1 MQKYKA
7 GTLVFCILLFC
18 LNAFHL
24 WSQDVEVYVQP
35 SKVYTGDRVEI
46 FGFVKPN
53 RQITY
58 ARLELVK
65 PVSGKTIVKKVQT
78 QKNGKYSLI
87 FTDTDEKGI
96 WKVKASKEGTAIS
109 AETSFTVGSGIFLG
123 DLVEILDKEY
133 DPLSRSGWQE
143 LSRLLKNYPRFPG
156 KEDMEERL
164 KEILDRLDQMA
175 DSLRQ
180 LDQATTQ
187 LENLLEA
194 HGGSIPETAR
204 QALARAAKKSVD
216 TCGQIKPAIQEIE
229 SILEESREEADWCF
243 IWLLYHDFCS
253 KLNDVNNFVATGLK
267 DIALNLGTAAAT
279 KGMPFPVSQAIQT
292 VIHIATTSTVS
303 VVGFVNYMLGTIA
316 GLGGEIYGEL
326 LKNCS
331 QFKGPVKGDYR
342 LELLHKG
349 APFFTMS
356 YRLEGEIDLVFQKRK
371 PGDPTV
377 HLKGNFKGS
386 ARDFDCSMTMIPF
399 AVATFSMAY
408 CHCPLPL
415 LSLKSFNLTL
425 EGLADDHR
433 LRVKLKQVN
442 RDFKLEAR
450 GFYVLL
456 SVHQPIPIPGTL
468 PFPLMNSQWF
478 LTRATEISNPKIEY
492 FELPIKAAGELS
504 TAEKTFEREIYLPP
518 TRNRKAVRVRLTLHI
533 KICQPECR

>member
-1 MQKYKA
+1 M
-7 GTLVFCILLFC
+7 
-18 LNAFHL
+18 
-24 WSQDVEVYVQP
+24 
-35 SKVYTGDRVEI
+35 
-46 FGFVKPN
+46 
-53 RQITY
+53 
-58 ARLELVK
+58 
-65 PVSGKTIVKKVQT
+65 
-78 QKNGKYSLI
+78 
-87 FTDTDEKGI
+87 
-96 WKVKASKEGTAIS
+96 
-109 AETSFTVGSGIFLG
+109 
-123 DLVEILDKEY
+123 
-133 DPLSRSGWQE
+133 
-143 LSRLLKNYPRFPG
+143 
-156 KEDMEERL
+156 
-164 KEILDRLDQMA
+164 
-175 DSLRQ
+175 
-180 LDQATTQ
+180 
-187 LENLLEA
+187 
-194 HGGSIPETAR
+194 
-204 QALARAAKKSVD
+204 D
-216 TCGQIKPAIQEIE
+216 TCGQIKPVIREIE
-229 SILEESREEADWCF
+229 SILKESREEADWCF

-279 KGMPFPVSQAIQT
+279 RGMPFPVSQAIQT

-303 VVGFVNYMLGTIA
+303 VVGFVNYMLGTIG

-331 QFKGPVKGDYR
+331 QFKGPVEGDYR

-349 APFFTMS
+349 APFFTMC
-356 YRLEGEIDLVFQKRK
+356 YRLEGEIDLVFQKRR

-399 AVATFSMAY
+399 AVAAFSTAY

-468 PFPLMNSQWF
+468 SFPLMNSQWF
-478 LTRATEISNPKIEY
+478 LTRATEISNPQIEY